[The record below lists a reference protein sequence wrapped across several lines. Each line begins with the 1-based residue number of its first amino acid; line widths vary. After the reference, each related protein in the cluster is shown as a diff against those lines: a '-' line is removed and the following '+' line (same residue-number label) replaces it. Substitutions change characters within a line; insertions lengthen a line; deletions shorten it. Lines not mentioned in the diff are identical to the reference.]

1 MVSGEVRRAS
11 NGLKLMK
18 EDLKVGTGE
27 KLLTLRVIRKPYT
40 KEGNIVHTVTP
51 LGSTGTNGQ
60 EGHDLIAQV
69 AF

>member
-1 MVSGEVRRAS
+1 
-11 NGLKLMK
+11 MK